1 MWAGGHRGAGG
12 GLILAKQ
19 GAADN
24 FPALWVTLMHMT
36 ATTVTLW
43 LVTAL
48 RGQIREALGR
58 FAADRSAWGSTVAGS
73 FLGPFLGVT
82 LSIVAIQHIAV
93 EIASTLMA
101 LPSVCPLPLC
111 ALMFGER
118 IGWQAVLG
126 TGVAMVGMTLLCLDG

>member
-1 MWAGGHRGAGG
+1 
-12 GLILAKQ
+12 
-19 GAADN
+19 
-24 FPALWVTLMHMT
+24 MT
-36 ATTVTLW
+36 AATVTLW

-58 FAADRSAWGSTVAGS
+58 FAAARSAWGYTPAGS

-93 EIASTLMA
+93 GIASMLKA
-101 LPSVCPLPLC
+101 LPPVFLLPLC

-118 IGWQAVLG
+118 VGWQAALG
-126 TGVAMVGMTLLCLDG
+126 TGRS